1 MKTTEIVKFLSRQD
15 KWYLGGGNNLS
26 WAPTFPAW
34 LHFPGL
40 WDEAIYFNY
49 SLAPLYTITILDH
62 LGHNVHL
69 RLKHQLWDPSNLE
82 RHFSSDIQKLEIIE
96 KNVCLPDEVLVSEL
110 EITSANNAEQTFH
123 VIAWTVQENH
133 RTEGIKS
140 ISDIKATKD
149 GVSFHTTLSPKKRRE
164 IALLCE
170 LSISNQS
177 DSFCVQSS
185 EDTVIQPHW
194 HLTPFYNLWSDHLN
208 NTINVSGNDKGL
220 IFMGI
225 HKRVVLSPGSNKKL
239 VVRFRASTNKL
250 QGYVRGGF
258 GSSLLQSN
266 KNWKSY
272 FENVPNFACSDEF
285 FTRYYWHRWY
295 GLKLMTLPRG
305 ETNYSHPAICEGIGY
320 FRAPI
325 SYSAHC
331 HMRETRWMTSPDI
344 AQGSLLNFVAGQRD
358 NNSYPGYIDPHGDRE
373 EMFYHANWGASVL
386 EVHRIHHDQGFLDS
400 AYKSL
405 TKYCEYFDRERD
417 SEGSGLYDI
426 HNHYETG
433 QEYMSRYTAVSPDAD
448 KVHWGEQIRLKGVD
462 VTVYIYELKKALVEM
477 ASILRRPDRERRMWK
492 EGYKKTKASML
503 REMWDP
509 HEEMFFDVNPQTGER
524 TRIMAA
530 TCFYPYMTDIVS
542 ENHVNGLRRHLLNP
556 DEFWTPYPIPSTS
569 VNDPTFSAGGLWKGK
584 RMNCPWNGRVWPMTN
599 SHIAEA
605 LAETAIHF
613 DSSLRPIV
621 AEFIRKFI
629 CMMFYDGDVK
639 RPNCFEHYHPYTG
652 KPSAFRG
659 VDDYQHSWVVDLILK
674 YMAGIR
680 PKSDSIIIDPF
691 PFGLKWLEVSKI
703 MIRGHSMEVRID
715 EESFTV
721 RVDDRPPEVSVLGKP
736 LEIAI

>member
-1 MKTTEIVKFLSRQD
+1 
-15 KWYLGGGNNLS
+15 
-26 WAPTFPAW
+26 
-34 LHFPGL
+34 
-40 WDEAIYFNY
+40 
-49 SLAPLYTITILDH
+49 
-62 LGHNVHL
+62 
-69 RLKHQLWDPSNLE
+69 
-82 RHFSSDIQKLEIIE
+82 
-96 KNVCLPDEVLVSEL
+96 
-110 EITSANNAEQTFH
+110 
-123 VIAWTVQENH
+123 
-133 RTEGIKS
+133 
-140 ISDIKATKD
+140 
-149 GVSFHTTLSPKKRRE
+149 
-164 IALLCE
+164 
-170 LSISNQS
+170 
-177 DSFCVQSS
+177 
-185 EDTVIQPHW
+185 
-194 HLTPFYNLWSDHLN
+194 
-208 NTINVSGNDKGL
+208 
-220 IFMGI
+220 
-225 HKRVVLSPGSNKKL
+225 
-239 VVRFRASTNKL
+239 
-250 QGYVRGGF
+250 
-258 GSSLLQSN
+258 
-266 KNWKSY
+266 
-272 FENVPNFACSDEF
+272 
-285 FTRYYWHRWY
+285 
-295 GLKLMTLPRG
+295 
-305 ETNYSHPAICEGIGY
+305 
-320 FRAPI
+320 
-325 SYSAHC
+325 
-331 HMRETRWMTSPDI
+331 
-344 AQGSLLNFVAGQRD
+344 
-358 NNSYPGYIDPHGDRE
+358 
-373 EMFYHANWGASVL
+373 
-386 EVHRIHHDQGFLDS
+386 
-400 AYKSL
+400 
-405 TKYCEYFDRERD
+405 
-417 SEGSGLYDI
+417 
-426 HNHYETG
+426 
-433 QEYMSRYTAVSPDAD
+433 
-448 KVHWGEQIRLKGVD
+448 
-462 VTVYIYELKKALVEM
+462 
-477 ASILRRPDRERRMWK
+477 
-492 EGYKKTKASML
+492 
-503 REMWDP
+503 MWDP
-509 HEEMFFDVNPQTGER
+509 HEEIFFDVDPQTGER